1 MERARIVKSRGR
13 ILCDMVNNMVNTET
27 PDVSYSEKT
36 TENNNISLTQIELD
50 SFSSSN
56 VCNITSMILFFHFV
70 VIFI

>member
-13 ILCDMVNNMVNTET
+13 ILCDMVNTET